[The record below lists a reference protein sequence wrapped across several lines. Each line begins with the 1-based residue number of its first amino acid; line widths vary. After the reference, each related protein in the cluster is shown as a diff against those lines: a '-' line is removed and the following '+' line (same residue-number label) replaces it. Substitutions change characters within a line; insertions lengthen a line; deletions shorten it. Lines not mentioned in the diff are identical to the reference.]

1 MSKRIRLRFALVGA
15 LSSSFVLLGIE
26 AAHAGLRIN

>member
-1 MSKRIRLRFALVGA
+1 MKNRIRIALVGA
-15 LSSSFVLLGIE
+15 LSSSFVLIGIE